1 MSIEIR
7 WNRSPQQILD
17 RILDDAAMT
26 YAHTRLKAYCSQY
39 VPMDSGILD
48 RSARPTPEYLEYPG
62 PYAHYQW
69 MGEVYG
75 PNIPIYED
83 GVFAGFVSPPKKHP
97 TGRKLQYNRG
107 PDGKRRESVY
117 HPLATSHWEVAAM
130 AAHKGDLCRD
140 IENYL
145 KRK

>member
-1 MSIEIR
+1 MRIEIR
-7 WNRSPQQILD
+7 WNRSPRQILD

-39 VPMDSGILD
+39 VPMDEGAMD
-48 RSARPTPEYLEYPG
+48 QGARPTPKYLEYPG

-75 PNIPIYED
+75 PNIPIYKN
-83 GVFAGFVSPPKKHP
+83 GVLEGFISPPTKHP
-97 TGRKLQYNRG
+97 TGRELHHST
-107 PDGKRRESVY
+107 D
-117 HPLATSHWEVAAM
+117 HHALATSHWEVAAM

-140 IENYL
+140 IEAYL
-145 KRK
+145 RRR